1 VNVTREEFELDLKQ
15 PLLGIAA
22 TAIVILISMAFIS
35 LFDFP
40 TFAGW
45 VSYGLLAIIPM
56 VIVVGITW
64 GSKQPAF
71 AASQP
76 QPVRGILL
84 VLVTIAAGLVVGP
97 VYFATV
103 GGSIGPPTPML
114 MHAGIVSVVVTFWFA
129 VMWGGWPFSLIKNP
143 IAAGLTMLFACY
155 VVNFLLFRLFFNYA
169 FMEGAVPPEFMALDP
184 GGLFNGVSAMVFY
197 VTAVGIM
204 FLTLNFD
211 LWPFTLSPA
220 VMQQP
225 VLGVAWT
232 VTAFVLGGGL
242 FYLGTDLMGM
252 DPMKFLITVP
262 IPFIFGTI
270 VVLNMLQGSMFAGM
284 KQPVRGILNTVA
296 SAVIGSVL
304 ALVYGRIAVTLS
316 GPLAPGP
323 PTYEF
328 EVWLASALLAVT
340 FPFLIF
346 KAEFLGFWPLRK
358 NGESSA
364 NSIPAKSG

>member
-1 VNVTREEFELDLKQ
+1 MLDLKQ

-22 TAIVILISMAFIS
+22 SAIIILISLGFIS

-56 VIVVGITW
+56 EIVVGITW
-64 GSKQPAF
+64 GSKQPGF
-71 AASQP
+71 AASRP

-84 VLVTIAAGLVVGP
+84 VLVTVAAGLIVGP

-129 VMWGGWPFSLIKNP
+129 VMWGSWPFSLIKNP
-143 IAAGLTMLFACY
+143 ITAGLTMLVACY
-155 VVNFLLFRLFFNYA
+155 VVTYLLFRLFFNYA

-184 GGLFNGVSAMVFY
+184 GGLFNGVSAMVFS
-197 VTAVGIM
+197 VTAISVM

-211 LWPFTLSPA
+211 LWPFTSSPA

-225 VLGVAWT
+225 MLGVVWT
-232 VTAFVLGGGL
+232 VAALVLGGGV
-242 FYLGTDLMGM
+242 FYLAIDLIGM
-252 DPMKFLITVP
+252 DPMKFLVTVP

-270 VVLNMLQGSMFAGM
+270 VVLNMLQGSMFAGR
-284 KQPVRGILNTVA
+284 KQPVRGILSALA
-296 SAVIGSVL
+296 SAAIGTILALFYGSV
-304 ALVYGRIAVTLS
+304 AEAVT
-316 GPLAPGP
+316 GPVAPGP
-323 PTYEF
+323 PTYDF
-328 EVWLASALLAVT
+328 EIWLASALLAVT

-346 KAEFLGFWPLRK
+346 KAEFFGFWPLRK
-358 NGESSA
+358 REE
-364 NSIPAKSG
+364 